1 MVIGYGIQLKLLTEA
16 YGTKYKDI
24 SHIKGFYGY
33 ICLFIM
39 KTGFFFFLSVY
50 KLKIIFQK
58 TMKYGYFFFHKMM
71 FVMVEQ
77 MHLTCGPH
85 VI

>member
-1 MVIGYGIQLKLLTEA
+1 MITYVFLSWKQ
-16 YGTKYKDI
+16 D
-24 SHIKGFYGY
+24 
-33 ICLFIM
+33 
-39 KTGFFFFLSVY
+39 FFFFLSVY
-50 KLKIIFQK
+50 ELKIIFQK

-77 MHLTCGPH
+77 MHLTHGPH